1 MKSPTDRISVRE
13 NIKDDRIRTMGHH
26 YGPWISAFQY
36 SIFLVSLGI
45 HGDRPMMLEF
55 HERVGQN
62 LKWNINYTSS
72 KFKGDLSMDVNSSLR
87 R

>member
-1 MKSPTDRISVRE
+1 
-13 NIKDDRIRTMGHH
+13 
-26 YGPWISAFQY
+26 
-36 SIFLVSLGI
+36 
-45 HGDRPMMLEF
+45 MMLEF

-87 R
+87 RWMFKTLKRVQRTQNPKEEGFFLNDH